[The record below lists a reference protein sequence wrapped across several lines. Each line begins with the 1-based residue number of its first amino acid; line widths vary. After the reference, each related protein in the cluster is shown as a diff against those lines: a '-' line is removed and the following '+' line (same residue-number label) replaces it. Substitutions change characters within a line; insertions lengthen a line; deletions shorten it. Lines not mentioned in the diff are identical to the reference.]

1 MLIDGKHIINVSV
14 SAKMA
19 GGARDA
25 ISSQM
30 PIEKPSALSA

>member
-25 ISSQM
+25 IF
-30 PIEKPSALSA
+30 ITEAN